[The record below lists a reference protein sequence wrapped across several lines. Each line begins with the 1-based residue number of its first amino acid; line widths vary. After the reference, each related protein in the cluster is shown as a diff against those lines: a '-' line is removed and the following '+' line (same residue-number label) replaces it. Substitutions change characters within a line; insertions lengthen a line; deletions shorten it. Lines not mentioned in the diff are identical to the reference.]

1 MKINGPKK
9 ADEKQRRNGTLSV
22 NENPIFRLLTTCVQ
36 RSGGFDYARKL
47 GLGRYYLG

>member
-1 MKINGPKK
+1 M
-9 ADEKQRRNGTLSV
+9 
-22 NENPIFRLLTTCVQ
+22 LTTCVQ